1 MPDLLLATDAD
12 WIARECDAALGGE
25 HTVHRVRRGAE
36 VIGAVE
42 QLDPS
47 LVLLDLQIGNMG
59 GMAACLAIR
68 QEEDMGRLARRPVLL
83 LLDREADE
91 FLARHSSADDW
102 LLKPIDPMRLAKTV
116 RQALADTTEPA

>member
-12 WIARECDAALGGE
+12 WIERECDAALGGE

-42 QLDPS
+42 HLDPS

-116 RQALADTTEPA
+116 RQALADTTETA

>member
-68 QEEDMGRLARRPVLL
+68 QEEDMGRLVRRPVLL

>member
-12 WIARECDAALGGE
+12 WIERECDAALGGE
-25 HTVHRVRRGAE
+25 HTVHRVRQGAE
-36 VIGAVE
+36 VIEAVE

-47 LVLLDLQIGNMG
+47 LVVLDLQIGNMG

>member
-12 WIARECDAALGGE
+12 WIERECDAALGGE
-25 HTVHRVRRGAE
+25 HTVHRVRQGAE
-36 VIGAVE
+36 VIEAVE
-42 QLDPS
+42 RLDPS
-47 LVLLDLQIGNMG
+47 LVVLDLQIGNMG

-83 LLDREADE
+83 LLDREDDE

-116 RQALADTTEPA
+116 RQALADTTETA

>member
-12 WIARECDAALGGE
+12 WIERECDAALGGE

-83 LLDREADE
+83 LLDREDDE

-116 RQALADTTEPA
+116 RQALADTTETA

>member
-12 WIARECDAALGGE
+12 WIERECDAALSGE

-116 RQALADTTEPA
+116 RQALADTTETA

>member
-83 LLDREADE
+83 LLDREDDE

>member
-1 MPDLLLATDAD
+1 
-12 WIARECDAALGGE
+12 
-25 HTVHRVRRGAE
+25 
-36 VIGAVE
+36 
-42 QLDPS
+42 
-47 LVLLDLQIGNMG
+47 MG

-102 LLKPIDPMRLAKTV
+102 LLKPIDPDAPGQDRAAGPGRHDRARLGQPVSTPETASQQWVLFRCARHGVPGT
-116 RQALADTTEPA
+116 LPPG